1 MKLISNGLYRWFIVS
16 YLHTGPPLITLT
28 ADSTT
33 THSFLPPSTNT
44 ASVRVLS
51 QNVTLQTNLIGKW
64 KRPDNTEVISDNITF
79 SVFTANYA
87 GLYQFYVT
95 SFINGNESLAIQI
108 RITATGLVGI
118 FNC

>member
-1 MKLISNGLYRWFIVS
+1 MSVCTFWIIALFLY
-16 YLHTGPPLITLT
+16 TGPPVITLT

-33 THSFLPPSTNT
+33 THSLLPPSTNT

-64 KRPDNTEVISDNITF
+64 RRPDNTEVTSDSTTF
-79 SVFTANYA
+79 SVFTADHA

-95 SFINGNESLAIQI
+95 SFINRSEALSIQI
-108 RITATGLVGI
+108 MITATG
-118 FNC
+118 